1 VGIWLIFAGL
11 WCIFSMQDFAR
22 LPRAY
27 PPYLTGI
34 EMELTNL
41 TCKDCQ
47 TPNLRHART
56 CRACG
61 ESLGAVN
68 VNIVSDIYFQEGLKK
83 RYAAV
88 LKEVSKRDK
97 LAEVQRLEEAVEQKG
112 QAVINMPLE
121 ILFKVVN
128 ESDAYLSYQRGVEQ
142 GKIYARAF
150 NEEIFQ
156 CVIEGVLYGVSGKD
170 VVYAALSLDDN
181 GVSFY
186 GDVSVVLKTQQIA
199 RRTTVF
205 EKDTF
210 PLYNELIESG
220 WKPNKII
227 PSGHCGTWRERAVV
241 VLIKHSIAVAEMKS
255 LPDFARLILK
265 SDDKDYD
272 DDFIELHIW
281 GNITKLNLEK
291 VTLHKKASINRY
303 DTLQFRILQNNLQK
317 QSTTIAAGK

>member
-1 VGIWLIFAGL
+1 
-11 WCIFSMQDFAR
+11 
-22 LPRAY
+22 
-27 PPYLTGI
+27 
-34 EMELTNL
+34 MELTNL
-41 TCKDCQ
+41 TCKVEDCQ

-56 CRACG
+56 CVGCG
-61 ESLGAVN
+61 ESLGPVN

-88 LKEVSKRDK
+88 LEEVSKRDK
-97 LAEVQRLEEAVEQKG
+97 LAEVQQLEEAVEQKG
-112 QAVINMPLE
+112 QAVINMRLE
-121 ILFKVVN
+121 VLFKVVN
-128 ESDAYLSYQRGVEQ
+128 ENEAYLSYQRGVEQ
-142 GKIYARAF
+142 GKVHARAF
-150 NEEIFQ
+150 NEEISQ

-181 GVSFY
+181 GVNFY

-227 PSGHCGTWRERAVV
+227 PSGHCGTWTERAVV

-265 SDDKDYD
+265 SDDKDYY

-281 GNITKLNLEK
+281 GNITKLNIEK

-303 DTLQFRILQNNLQK
+303 NKLQFRNLQNNLQK